1 MSLNNISTITVALV
15 VALVLCGCAS
25 NELSVTSGISSIDKK
40 TIASRSVELPS
51 GYDVDDFR
59 RLPMGVNGGRI
70 QSNTPAFKKQDV
82 EDYMNLRFQSE
93 MDKHKRFKFLAL
105 WGGGTQ
111 TLDALKDIGEIASDD
126 EVDGQAVKDPALSL
140 NWNIN
145 IQEKRMPVG
154 GHAQKFQWFCTVNVT
169 VKYTRDV
176 KEKGSEKVKFNK
188 GFVAFTRDFDLPVI
202 EKTQELNSMG
212 GVRSGF
218 NYKSDADVQSLM
230 QEIVI
235 AASQRIADDLGRQ
248 FPVGGNII
256 GALGE
261 DLMTMDKGALQ
272 GVEPDMEMVII
283 ARYDGVDVALGNAT
297 AKPQQD
303 KTTLRVWR
311 FSRDKYARAI
321 LAEINGDPKRWVK
334 ETGNRLFAV
343 RAVPAQDESR
353 GTRFDGN

>member
-1 MSLNNISTITVALV
+1 MNLKRVFVV
-15 VALVLCGCAS
+15 VATFVFALFLCGCAS
-25 NELSVTSGISSIDKK
+25 NELSVTSGISKIDHK
-40 TIASRSVELPS
+40 TIAARPVELPG

-59 RLPMGVNGGRI
+59 RLPMGINGGKI
-70 QSNTPAFKKQDV
+70 QSNTLAFKKQEV

-105 WGGGTQ
+105 WGGSTR
-111 TLDALKDIGEIASDD
+111 TIDALKDIGEIEADD
-126 EVDGQAVKDPALSL
+126 DADAQAVKNPALSL

-145 IQEKRMPVG
+145 IQEKRIAHG
-154 GHAQKFQWFCTVNVT
+154 GYGQKFQWFCTVNVT
-169 VKYTRDV
+169 VKYTKDV
-176 KEKGSEKVKFNK
+176 KFLGTEKIKFHK
-188 GFVAFTRDFDLPVI
+188 GFVAFTHDFDLPVI

-248 FPVGGNII
+248 FPVGGNIV
-256 GALGE
+256 GALGS
-261 DLMTMDKGALQ
+261 DLMTMDKGMLQ

-283 ARYDGVDVALGNAT
+283 ARCDDVDIALGNAI

-303 KTTLRVWR
+303 KTTLQVWR
-311 FSRDKYARAI
+311 FSKDKYAKAI
-321 LAEINGDPKRWVK
+321 LAEINGNPKAWVK
-334 ETGNRLFAV
+334 MTGNRLFAV
-343 RAVPAQDESR
+343 RAVPHQDENR
-353 GTRFDGN
+353 GTRFEGN